1 MKALS
6 TLIVGALLVTSC
18 GSTGSGAF
26 SGAMLGGVI
35 GSCIGGIGGGP
46 RGSDIGTLIGMAGG
60 AAAGAAIATA
70 AEQQQTRAYNASQ
83 SSYDSYSTDV
93 YSDADPSG
101 RSDKPVYD
109 DVITMGDA
117 GQQQQPSATQKY
129 ATNIRIENVRF
140 VNNDNTTHI
149 SKGELVKISFEVRN
163 VTNSSWTN
171 IVPRVEET
179 TGNKRL
185 LISPSTMIES
195 LAPHKAIRYTA
206 FISAQK
212 NLKTGTAHFRL
223 SVLSNGAVMSNVEE
237 FDIPL
242 E

>member
-6 TLIVGALLVTSC
+6 SLIVGAIIVSSC

-46 RGSDIGTLIGMAGG
+46 RGSDIGTLVGMAGG
-60 AAAGAAIATA
+60 AAAGAAIANA
-70 AEQQQTRAYNASQ
+70 AEQQQARAYNAARYSND
-83 SSYDSYSTDV
+83 SYDSYSSQG
-93 YSDADPSG
+93 SDPG
-101 RSDKPVYD
+101 ERSEKPVYD
-109 DVITMGDA
+109 DVITMDG
-117 GQQQQPSATQKY
+117 GQTQQQKEDAKAY
-129 ATNIRIENVRF
+129 ATDIRIDNIRFI
-140 VNNDNTTHI
+140 NNSNTTHI

-163 VTNSSWTN
+163 VTNSASTN
-171 IVPRVEET
+171 IVPMVQET
-179 TGNKRL
+179 TGNKRI

-206 FISAQK
+206 FVSAQK

-223 SVLSNGAVMSNVEE
+223 CVMSNGGVVSNVEE